1 MGKKRRT
8 HPSFLSDDEA
18 ARERRRTEELV
29 RSIVGKTHPAKN
41 SVVKKQLPTIV
52 IRNQTTRV
60 GETSYFAVDFNDKD
74 KIVEVYGKEVP
85 EGFHFKLGF
94 SQSETVAI
102 YRLLGKALATMRSSQ
117 QSIPIGEKN
126 KFAVDYDGTCRLV
139 MLYQEEKTP
148 LYQFKLAFDENET
161 MWIIRFLKKTGNLF
175 WH

>member
-1 MGKKRRT
+1 LGKKRRT

-29 RSIVGKTHPAKN
+29 RSIVGKTHPAR

-74 KIVEVYGKEVP
+74 KIVEVYEKEVP
-85 EGFHFKLGF
+85 EGFPFKLGF

-117 QSIPIGEKN
+117 QSMPIGEKN
-126 KFAVDYDGTCRLV
+126 RFAVDYDGTCRLV
-139 MLYQEEKTP
+139 MLYQKEKTP
-148 LYQFKLAFDENET
+148 LCQFKLAFDENET
-161 MWIIRFLKKTGNLF
+161 MWIIHFLKKARNFF